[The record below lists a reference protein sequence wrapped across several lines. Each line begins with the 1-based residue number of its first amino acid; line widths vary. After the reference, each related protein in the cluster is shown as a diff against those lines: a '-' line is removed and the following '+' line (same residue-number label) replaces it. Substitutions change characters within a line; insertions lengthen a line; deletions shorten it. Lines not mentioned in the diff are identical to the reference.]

1 MKKKKILLSFFVIFV
16 CMAVSIVWA
25 NYSIKRGAEPY
36 ITDDLRRV
44 PFVKTGVLLGTGKY
58 LQNGLINDFFEKRIK
73 ATVTLFKSGKI
84 RFILI
89 SGDNSTKQYNEPQ
102 DMKHALVK
110 QGIPEKFIYLDYAG
124 FRTFDS
130 MIRAKEIFNQDSFV
144 VISQKFHNERAVYIA
159 RNNGVIAFGYNA
171 EDVSAYNGFL
181 TNMRELFA
189 RVKVF
194 LDIFFGVKPT
204 YLGEK
209 IRIQ

>member
-25 NYSIKRGAEPY
+25 NYSIQRSAEPY

-44 PFVKTGVLLGTGKY
+44 PFMKTGVLLGSGKY

-89 SGDNSTKQYNEPQ
+89 SGDNSTQQYNEPQ
-102 DMKHALVK
+102 DMKDALVK
-110 QGIPEKFIYLDYAG
+110 FGIPEKFIYLDYAG

-130 MIRAKEIFNQDSFV
+130 MIRAKEIFDQDSFI

-159 RNNGVIAFGYNA
+159 RNNGIVAFGYNA

-181 TNMRELFA
+181 TNVRELFA
-189 RVKVF
+189 RAKVF
-194 LDIFFGVKPT
+194 LDTFFGVKPT

-209 IRIQ
+209 IHIQ

>member
-89 SGDNSTKQYNEPQ
+89 SGDNSTKQYNEP
-102 DMKHALVK
+102 
-110 QGIPEKFIYLDYAG
+110 
-124 FRTFDS
+124 
-130 MIRAKEIFNQDSFV
+130 
-144 VISQKFHNERAVYIA
+144 
-159 RNNGVIAFGYNA
+159 
-171 EDVSAYNGFL
+171 
-181 TNMRELFA
+181 
-189 RVKVF
+189 
-194 LDIFFGVKPT
+194 
-204 YLGEK
+204 
-209 IRIQ
+209 